1 MAGPCDSFYYQN
13 PGSGQT
19 FLCHEPRSGGAC
31 VSTNVFYCPPPSPP
45 PLLPPSS
52 PLDYAVFLERL
63 QSLPSLFMHFA
74 DAPFWRSSWAVLL
87 AETGLFGLLLFC
99 ACLVG
104 CRAGASLAGPRERR
118 HDRLVETSL
127 VEGTEGW
134 WADEDPQTPDPSP
147 PPPGR
152 PDGQGA
158 SRAAGRAGRPLP
170 PPGGPRVRQV
180 WLTKTASG
188 VGLNISEDGE
198 VLLVTSPAAEAAG
211 VLVGDR
217 VVAVNG
223 CAADTLPAIAQVLR
237 SAAVGQPAALSL
249 LAAVGSGP
257 WSGCAVPA
265 EGEGLP
271 IGADHRPTPVEPLLT
286 APPDSAAESAPPPTT
301 TDPPRAD
308 EESTEMFLRLAKA
321 ASNRHGMRVRSRS
334 TNMYFSHAER
344 AEEVAA
350 TRDRF
355 ALGGEKLPLAA
366 GLEGAA
372 KGASSPPRRQVD
384 VRFGAE
390 EETGRAAAKKGE
402 AAASAAEAAV
412 DAVAARVAAQ
422 AALAEAAMAE
432 AAADTEAAR
441 VAAQAALA
449 AAGAAK
455 ACGGVAITVA
465 RRTPRRSIAEVIER
479 RLTGNASPL
488 QLHSPIST
496 PPGSR
501 PTSPPPVQVGEIR
514 AEVVRSVRGLRSSA
528 EPEVSPPAAAEPE
541 GPERLSSAQ
550 RQGAEVEQQTQGAVA
565 EVARVARP
573 EAKVQRLQEVVEAE
587 ARARTDTRE
596 GRRGSVDAEGV
607 ACSEADTTEEA
618 ETTEEAG

>member
-1 MAGPCDSFYYQN
+1 MA
-13 PGSGQT
+13 
-19 FLCHEPRSGGAC
+19 EA
-31 VSTNVFYCPPPSPP
+31 
-45 PLLPPSS
+45 
-52 PLDYAVFLERL
+52 A
-63 QSLPSLFMHFA
+63 A
-74 DAPFWRSSWAVLL
+74 DAEAARVAAQAAV
-87 AETGLFGLLLFC
+87 AE
-99 ACLVG
+99 
-104 CRAGASLAGPRERR
+104 
-118 HDRLVETSL
+118 
-127 VEGTEGW
+127 
-134 WADEDPQTPDPSP
+134 
-147 PPPGR
+147 
-152 PDGQGA
+152 
-158 SRAAGRAGRPLP
+158 AA
-170 PPGGPRVRQV
+170 
-180 WLTKTASG
+180 
-188 VGLNISEDGE
+188 
-198 VLLVTSPAAEAAG
+198 AAEAA
-211 VLVGDR
+211 
-217 VVAVNG
+217 
-223 CAADTLPAIAQVLR
+223 
-237 SAAVGQPAALSL
+237 
-249 LAAVGSGP
+249 
-257 WSGCAVPA
+257 
-265 EGEGLP
+265 
-271 IGADHRPTPVEPLLT
+271 
-286 APPDSAAESAPPPTT
+286 
-301 TDPPRAD
+301 
-308 EESTEMFLRLAKA
+308 
-321 ASNRHGMRVRSRS
+321 
-334 TNMYFSHAER
+334 
-344 AEEVAA
+344 
-350 TRDRF
+350 
-355 ALGGEKLPLAA
+355 
-366 GLEGAA
+366 
-372 KGASSPPRRQVD
+372 
-384 VRFGAE
+384 
-390 EETGRAAAKKGE
+390 
-402 AAASAAEAAV
+402 AAEAAA

-422 AALAEAAMAE
+422 AALAEAAMAEAAADTEAARVAAQAAVAEAAMAE